1 MIKNKLLIISLVPF
15 TVCACASIDSP
26 QTSPVAGITSTTS
39 TSSTDPALALDSS
52 FTDCSEVYN
61 AGWAE
66 LPRDHPLYT
75 DALDFDHD
83 GIACE
88 IEIEEV
94 KPLAKTVAT
103 DASPTPK
110 Y

>member
-1 MIKNKLLIISLVPF
+1 MIKNKLLIISLVP
-15 TVCACASIDSP
+15 VAVSACASIDSP
-26 QTSPVAGITSTTS
+26 QTPPVAGMTSTTS
-39 TSSTDPALALDSS
+39 TSLVEPALALDSS

-61 AGWAE
+61 AGWTE

-75 DALDFDHD
+75 DTLDFDHD
-83 GIACE
+83 GVACE

-94 KPLAKTVAT
+94 KPLAKLGST
-103 DASPTPK
+103 DVSPTPK

>member
-1 MIKNKLLIISLVPF
+1 MIKNKLLIISLVPCA
-15 TVCACASIDSP
+15 VSACASIDSP
-26 QTSPVAGITSTTS
+26 QTQPVAGITSPTS
-39 TSSTDPALALDSS
+39 TSSTHPALALDSS

-94 KPLAKTVAT
+94 KPLAKTGAT